1 MFKGFKVFG
10 LLMALMLSLVAV
22 QSVAAQASTPTGSL
36 SATDQ
41 ALTNNAVLVTSVT
54 ASQDGWVVVHESNA
68 DGTVKVPDNIGKTA
82 IKAGT
87 TTNLSIPLDK
97 QVADGAKLWPMLH
110 IDLGQ
115 PGVYEFPGPDVP
127 VAANGDIV
135 MVPVVVHVAAA
146 QPTAAPAAPTGSL
159 AATDQALTNNA
170 VLVTSVTASQDG
182 WVVVHES
189 NADGT
194 VKVPDNIGK
203 VAIKAGTTNNLSIPL
218 DKQVADGAKLWPM
231 LHIDVGQPGVYE
243 FPGPDVPVA
252 ANGDIVMVPV
262 VVHMAAVQPPVAPA
276 APTGSLAATDQLLV
290 NNTVIVSSVTASQ
303 DGWVVVHES
312 NADGTVKVPDNIG
325 KTAIKAGTTTNLS
338 IALDTQ
344 VANGA
349 KLWPMLH
356 IDVGQPGVYE
366 FPGPDVPVAANGD
379 IVMVP
384 IIVNVTPSGVNPGMP
399 TTGQN
404 DLPLFGLVALLA
416 LGLLSLGWVARRRAG
431 STR

>member
-36 SATDQ
+36 S
-41 ALTNNAVLVTSVT
+41 
-54 ASQDGWVVVHESNA
+54 
-68 DGTVKVPDNIGKTA
+68 
-82 IKAGT
+82 
-87 TTNLSIPLDK
+87 
-97 QVADGAKLWPMLH
+97 
-110 IDLGQ
+110 
-115 PGVYEFPGPDVP
+115 
-127 VAANGDIV
+127 
-135 MVPVVVHVAAA
+135 
-146 QPTAAPAAPTGSL
+146 
-159 AATDQALTNNA
+159 ATDQALTNNA

-252 ANGDIVMVPV
+252 ANGDIVMAPV
-262 VVHMAAVQPPVAPA
+262 VVRVAAVQPPVAPA

-384 IIVNVTPSGVNPGMP
+384 IVVNVTPSGVNPGMP